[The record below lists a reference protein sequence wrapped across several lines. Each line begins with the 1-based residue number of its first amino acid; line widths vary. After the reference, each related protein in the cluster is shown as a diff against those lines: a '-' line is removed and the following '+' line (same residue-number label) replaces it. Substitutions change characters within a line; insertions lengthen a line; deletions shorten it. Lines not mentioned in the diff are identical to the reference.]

1 MNSGAGT
8 VPAGCIQS
16 GLPGVYLIPL
26 AEYAD
31 SRGSFSPAW
40 VRSALDTSGLDTH
53 VEQINLAR
61 NSESGTL
68 RGLHF
73 QIHPHSETKIIQV
86 LEGAIFDVLVDLRR
100 GSPTFGLRFSVRPD
114 DSTRTALLVPTGMA
128 HGYQTLAPDTTVLYT
143 VSAPYAPSH
152 QGGVRWND
160 PQLGIDSLL
169 EPTWISERDRRLPLF
184 SELTDY
190 PGIT

>member
-1 MNSGAGT
+1 MNGAAGI
-8 VPAGCIQS
+8 VPAGGVEA

-40 VRSALDTSGLDTH
+40 VRSALDTAGLDTC
-53 VEQINLAR
+53 VEQINVAR
-61 NSESGTL
+61 NAEIGTL

-73 QIHPHSETKIIQV
+73 QAGAYSETKIIQV
-86 LEGAIFDVLVDLRR
+86 LDGAIFDVLVDLRR
-100 GSPTFGLRFSVRPD
+100 ESPTFGQRFSVRLD
-114 DSTRTALLVPTGMA
+114 AATRTALYVPKGMA

-143 VSAPYAPSH
+143 VSSPYAPSH
-152 QGGVRWND
+152 QGGVKWND
-160 PQLGIDSLL
+160 AQLGIEWPL
-169 EPTWISERDRRLPLF
+169 EPTWISDRDKSLPLF

-190 PGIT
+190 PGTT

>member
-1 MNSGAGT
+1 MNRSAPT
-8 VPAGCIQS
+8 MPAGCVEA
-16 GLPGVYLIPL
+16 GLPGVYLMPL

-40 VRSALDTSGLDTH
+40 VRSALESAGLDTR

-61 NSESGTL
+61 NAESGTL

-73 QIHPHSETKIIQV
+73 QIGPYAETKIIQV

-100 GSPTFGLRFSVRPD
+100 ASPTFGHRLSVRLD
-114 DSTRTALLVPTGMA
+114 ASNRTALYVPKGLA

-160 PQLGIDSLL
+160 PQLGIEWPL
-169 EPTWISERDRRLPLF
+169 EPTWISDRDRGLPLF
-184 SELTDY
+184 SELPDY
-190 PGIT
+190 PGTT